1 MCCAPD
7 FPKIHPKK
15 PKGIRAYPRAEA
27 ASLKRANQR
36 KENGKLR
43 PKPTS
48 SWLGAT
54 HLYAGPSADARGF
67 KGLWL
72 KKRQSI
78 APTYAASWQDALCPA
93 QKSLSPLPRTPYFLN
108 TLYVRCSIFM
118 PQAKV
123 RAQIYRFTSSG
134 STAQLCASLWF
145 SQGANPRFNLWRAEG
160 SATWL
165 VFGRATKRFDKARQ
179 KDLGTRDSFNLAGRT
194 DLPLPD

>member
-93 QKSLSPLPRTPYFLN
+93 LKPFSSTSYPTSSTRFVRVLSAMRSQHNLLAASKDQSPDLM
-108 TLYVRCSIFM
+108 LYQLRINRS
-118 PQAKV
+118 AKV
-123 RAQIYRFTSSG
+123 RPHGPTTVRILDSTS
-134 STAQLCASLWF
+134 
-145 SQGANPRFNLWRAEG
+145 
-160 SATWL
+160 
-165 VFGRATKRFDKARQ
+165 GRAN
-179 KDLGTRDSFNLAGRT
+179 G
-194 DLPLPD
+194 